1 MLYVL
6 QATTRQNATVDDM
19 NQRLQLLEKAQSLNE
34 MSGALDVRSLTL
46 IIKEQ
51 EAKIKKLERDIKTQD
66 AKMKRLE
73 NEFRSRNAW

>member
-1 MLYVL
+1 M
-6 QATTRQNATVDDM
+6 Q
-19 NQRLQLLEKAQSLNE
+19 AQSLNE

-73 NEFRSRNAW
+73 NEFRSRNA